1 MKVVLL
7 YESSEAP
14 ATALRDTLVRLCAS
28 RGDELRIVDASGAAL
43 KPCTGCFGCWIRTPG
58 ICIHSSD
65 GGAAFLKKLVDADRF
80 VIASRITWGGY
91 SQRIKGYVDR
101 IIPLSHPYFRKVNG
115 EMHHVRRYPTSAA
128 IFAAGY
134 GALDVLEESTF
145 RDYVDS
151 NRDHSAVDQVRA
163 VCILDE
169 KAPDACAA
177 WLEREVL
184 A

>member
-14 ATALRDTLVRLCAS
+14 AAALRDTLVRLCAS
-28 RGDELRIVDASGAAL
+28 CGDELRVVDASEAAL

-58 ICIHSSD
+58 ICIHTAD

-91 SQRIKGYVDR
+91 SLRIKGYIDR
-101 IIPLSHPYFRKVNG
+101 IIPLSHPYFRKENG
-115 EMHHVRRYPTSAA
+115 EMHHVRRYPSSATV
-128 IFAAGY
+128 FAAGY

-145 RDYVDS
+145 RDCVSS
-151 NRDHSAVDQVRA
+151 NRDNVAGNCREA
-163 VCILDE
+163 VCIIDD
-169 KAPDACAA
+169 ANSDACAF